1 MLLEIKNLS
10 FDYPDKELNHRVA
23 PLLHD
28 VCFALASGSLL
39 HLRGNNGSGKTT
51 LLKLLAGIFPPLEGT
66 IYYAGQCVSQQL
78 AMYQEQLC
86 YVGHK
91 AGISQALTVM
101 ENCRF
106 DLHYGRHG
114 NSDEQRHKSL
124 VQHADEGAHNLSEL
138 LTRFSLYE
146 LKDVPCYV
154 LSAGQRRRVGLLRL
168 MLSNARLWLL
178 DEPLVALDQD
188 AIEVLMTCLS
198 EHIQRGGT
206 VVLTSHQRLPSDIGN
221 YQEYGL

>member
-1 MLLEIKNLS
+1 MLELKNLS
-10 FDYPDKELNHRVA
+10 FDYPDEGFNHRIA

-28 VCFALASGSLL
+28 VCFGLKSGSML

-51 LLKLLAGIFPPLEGT
+51 LLKLLAGLVPPLEGT
-66 IYYAGQCVSQQL
+66 IYYRGQCVAKQL

-91 AGISQALTVM
+91 AGISQALTVL

-106 DLHYGRHG
+106 DLQYAR
-114 NSDEQRHKSL
+114 SDST
-124 VQHADEGAHNLSEL
+124 VLSGL
-138 LTRFSLYE
+138 LRRFSLYE
-146 LKDVPCYV
+146 LKDVPCHV

-168 MLSNARLWLL
+168 MLSNAKLWLL

-188 AIEVLMTCLS
+188 SIEILMVCLN
-198 EHIQRGGT
+198 EHVQKGGG
-206 VVLTSHQRLPSDIGN
+206 VVLTSHQRLPLDMRD
-221 YQEYGL
+221 YQEYCL